1 MYESGKCTNVVKE
14 MKNYPLE
21 ILGISETRWTEV
33 EQTKPTTGETIIYS
47 RNEGKNALILKE

>member
-33 EQTKPTTGETIIYS
+33 EQTKPTTGETITY
-47 RNEGKNALILKE
+47 